1 MKARLDEEMGAPP
14 PATIDVDALM
24 SRGRRQVRLRRF
36 VAVGGGAGLSMVA
49 LGTAVAVA
57 VNGGGTPGAPT
68 GFGAPASA
76 SASVPNSAPGSAS
89 TSPTAAGSPE
99 ERLTTVVK
107 ALVQQ
112 YAPGATATKDASGR
126 EPLKVLPGSAY
137 NSGAAYDTSANLTV
151 GGGTG
156 MFYIG
161 IGRGAG
167 WNMITECGGG
177 YNDGSGRTCARSTGP
192 AGETIVRITEP
203 TDGGEDKAF
212 LVYITRA
219 DGTGVFLIADD
230 GNEHGNRAGTRDE
243 PVFTHDQLV
252 KIGTDPRWTL

>member
-57 VNGGGTPGAPT
+57 VNGGGTHGAPT
-68 GFGAPASA
+68 GIG
-76 SASVPNSAPGSAS
+76 APGSESAS
-89 TSPTAAGSPE
+89 PSVSAPPTGGSPE
-99 ERLTTVVK
+99 ERLTTAVK

-112 YAPGATATKDASGR
+112 YAPGAKATKDASGR